1 MTRRTG
7 RADLPLHGGHV
18 PVLLS
23 TAAARGPS
31 DFADLLLIP
40 GVGARTVE
48 PLAMGAPY
56 RFRIRPASHWLMEE
70 RIDSRFPCRFGFTM
84 KPSAS

>member
-18 PVLLS
+18 PVWLS

-40 GVGARTVE
+40 GARTVE
-48 PLAMGAPY
+48 PLAMVGEIVHGAPY
-56 RFRIRPASHWLMEE
+56 RFQDPALCV
-70 RIDSRFPCRFGFTM
+70 PKT
-84 KPSAS
+84 